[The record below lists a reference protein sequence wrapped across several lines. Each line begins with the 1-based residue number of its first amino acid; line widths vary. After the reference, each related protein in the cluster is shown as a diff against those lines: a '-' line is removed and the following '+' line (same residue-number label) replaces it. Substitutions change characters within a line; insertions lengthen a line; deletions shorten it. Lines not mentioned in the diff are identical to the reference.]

1 MTVQLT
7 PIMDADVT
15 AVADF
20 LHANHNARVPWTRV
34 MSEPWK
40 VEAPNH
46 GFMLWD
52 GQRVVGTYLAFYS
65 ERTVAGRMERFCNLH
80 SWCVLPDFRSHSIR
94 LLMALLAQ
102 DGYHFTDLS
111 PNADVVHLNGLFKF
125 RTLDT
130 STVFVPNV
138 PWPNLPHRTRI
149 SADPD
154 IIASTL
160 AGAELELYRDHAQA
174 AAARHLLLIRGR
186 DSCYVIFREQRCKHV
201 PCALILHVG
210 NPELFR
216 RVIGPL
222 TRHLLVRYR
231 LLVTLAD
238 LPIFEH
244 RPRLS
249 LMWPGLWPKM
259 YRSASLEPGHIDCLY
274 SELVCVP
281 W

>member
-1 MTVQLT
+1 M
-7 PIMDADVT
+7 A

-46 GFMLWD
+46 GFVLWD
-52 GQRVVGTYLAFYS
+52 GERVVGAYLAFYS

-102 DGYHFTDLS
+102 DGYHFTALS
-111 PNADVVHLNGLFKF
+111 PNDRAVSIYTRLKF
-125 RTLDT
+125 RFLDT
-130 STVFVPNV
+130 STVLVPNV
-138 PWPNLPHRTRI
+138 PRPVLPHRTRI

-160 AGAELELYRDHAQA
+160 AGTELELYRDHAQA
-174 AAARHLLLIRGR
+174 AAARHLVLIRGR
-186 DSCYVIFREQRCKHV
+186 DSCYVMFREQRCKHV
-201 PCALILHVG
+201 PCALILHVS
-210 NPELFR
+210 NRELFR
-216 RVIGPL
+216 RAIGPL
-222 TRHLLVRYR
+222 TTHLLVRHR

-238 LPIFEH
+238 LPILGH

-249 LMWPGLWPKM
+249 LVRRGLWPKM
-259 YRSASLEPGHIDCLY
+259 YRSASLEPGQIDYLY

>member
-1 MTVQLT
+1 MTVELR
-7 PIMDADVT
+7 PITYADIP

-20 LHANHNARVPWTRV
+20 LHSNHDARVPWARV

-46 GFMLWD
+46 GFVLWD
-52 GQRVVGTYLAFYS
+52 GQRVVGTYLALYS
-65 ERTVAGRMERFCNLH
+65 ERTVAGRVERFCNLG
-80 SWCVLPDFRSHSIR
+80 SWCVLPAYRSHSIR
-94 LLMALLAQ
+94 PLMALLAQ
-102 DGYHFTDLS
+102 DGYHFTALT
-111 PNADVVHLNGLFKF
+111 PNDRAVSIYTRLKF
-125 RTLDT
+125 RFLDA

-138 PWPNLPHRTRI
+138 PWPNLSHRTRI

-174 AAARHLLLIRGR
+174 TAAHHLVLIRGG
-186 DSCYVIFREQRCKHV
+186 DSCYVMFREQRVKHV
-201 PCALILHVG
+201 PCALILYVG

-222 TRHLLVRYR
+222 TRHLLVRHG

-238 LPIFEH
+238 LPLFGH

-249 LMWPGLWPKM
+249 LMPPGWRPKM
-259 YRSASLEPGHIDCLY
+259 YRSASLEPGQIDLLY

-281 W
+281 